1 MQKVSIENLTE
12 GMMTYNRLCTA
23 DGRVLLGS
31 HIQLNTNYIR
41 KIKNLGVYNLSVTNP
56 IIERIG
62 LAYEETLSEDK
73 KTEAIKILKAS
84 FDDAKSGKLINVYS
98 ISAMAKMIIE
108 SVRMNQI
115 IRLDN
120 NVTADDYVYSH
131 CINVAALTTVIAND
145 LGYDA
150 MRMHE
155 LVMGALLHDIG
166 RVLENGS
173 VSEAEHPKK
182 GFEYIRKLRD
192 YSIVSGHVVFQ
203 HHEKYDGTGYPR
215 CLKGNKIHE
224 YARIT
229 AVADAYDSMVS
240 DFQKGQVLLPHQA
253 NEAIM
258 SMSGTYLDKE
268 IADIFLAKAPL
279 YPVGTFVVLDS
290 GHIGVVTEARPKMQA
305 RPTIMVI
312 TDSRGEFQN
321 EWLEVDLTKN
331 LTTFINQVMSEKEV
345 IQLTHQYESDK

>member
-1 MQKVSIENLTE
+1 MQKVSIENLNE
-12 GMMTYNRLCTA
+12 GMTTYNRLCTA

-31 HIQLNTNYIR
+31 RIQLSANYIKR
-41 KIKNLGVYNLSVTNP
+41 IQNLGIYNLSITNP

-62 LAYEETLSEDK
+62 LVYEETLPEDK
-73 KTEAIKILKAS
+73 KSEAIKTLKAS
-84 FDDAKSGKLINVYS
+84 FDDAKDGKFLNVYS

-120 NVTADDYVYSH
+120 NVTKDDYVYGH
-131 CINVAALTTVIAND
+131 CINVAALTAVIASD
-145 LGYDA
+145 VGYDA

-173 VSEAEHPKK
+173 VREEEHPEK

-215 CLKGNKIHE
+215 SLRGNNIHE

-240 DFQKGQVLLPHQA
+240 DFQKGRVLLPHQA
-253 NEAIM
+253 YEAIM

-279 YPVGTFVVLDS
+279 YPVGTFAILDS
-290 GHIGVVTEARPKMQA
+290 GHIGVVTEVRPKMQA
-305 RPTIMVI
+305 RPTITVI
-312 TDSRGEFQN
+312 TDSHGVFEN
-321 EWLEVDLTKN
+321 EWLEVNLTKN
-331 LTTFINQVMSEKEV
+331 LTTFINHVMSEKEV
-345 IQLTHQYESDK
+345 IQLTQKYEGE